1 MKSADTA
8 KSDTSANS
16 TSDPSSSV
24 SESPPMVI
32 QDRLVAAMF
41 LIVGFLFGM
50 ILLVELLSG
59 LFR

>member
-1 MKSADTA
+1 MKTAETAKAEISAD
-8 KSDTSANS
+8 S
-16 TSDPSSSV
+16 TNPSSSV
-24 SESPPMVI
+24 SESPPITI